1 MVNYP
6 ENLNDPNNKQDG
18 GKCTTGQIVG
28 GWVETGQD
36 RTDKGRGREG

>member
-18 GKCTTGQIVG
+18 GKCTTGQNVG
-28 GWVETGQD
+28 GWVEID